1 MQGPVGYMGN
11 AGDTGYA
18 GATGATGEGIQVV
31 KRRSARAA
39 GCPGTLLSTK
49 IVDIIPKIS
58 PVT

>member
-1 MQGPVGYMGN
+1 MHGPSGFPGSLGRRG
-11 AGDTGYA
+11 AI
-18 GATGATGEGIQVV
+18 GATGATGAEIQAA
-31 KRRSARAA
+31 KRRTARAA